1 MREKTNISTESLEC
15 SATRGGRQESIS
27 RHTSEV
33 SDRPPDVRTLIDLF
47 RGFADS
53 PAEFIVHDDGY
64 RRWSYSYRQIAIAS
78 SAFAARLRDEAITKG
93 EKILFWSEN
102 RPEWL
107 VAFWGCVMRGV
118 VVVPVDYR
126 ASADMLRNIQQI
138 VRARVILVGEE
149 VKFAAIGDSAPVWHL
164 SDLNIATQEPLD
176 SGNQID
182 PADVAEIV
190 FTSGSTG
197 TPKGVI
203 ITHRNIIADLDPIQK
218 EVKKYRVYVRPLF
231 PIRLL
236 NLLPLSHM
244 FGQALATFFPPMLP
258 AGVVFMHSVAPR
270 DIVQQIRS
278 RRASFLV
285 AVPKMLE
292 VLRRYVV
299 ARCPELAHAELTGA
313 PWFVRWWKYRKVHR
327 LFGPKF
333 FGFVVGGAPL
343 DQNLEDFWR
352 ELGFLVVQ
360 GYGLTE
366 TAPIV
371 TFNHP
376 FHLKPRTVGR
386 PLSGIAVKIASDGE
400 ILVRGEVVTPGY
412 FSASAEASEAFED
425 GWFHTG
431 DIGAL
436 DDDGYLTVRG
446 RKKEMI
452 VTPEGL
458 KVFPEDVELI
468 LNQIPGVRDSAI
480 VGRERVHAVVVLE
493 PGVDKEWVVR
503 RANAVLEEH
512 QKIRGVSVWTAGDLP
527 RTEGTGKL
535 RHAAIQRW
543 VDGGAAPVSTSLS
556 GEIAGV
562 LQKYAPA
569 RDITPDTTL
578 EELGLSSLEQVEL
591 LVELEERFNTTIDEA
606 RFRKVRRVGD
616 LVQEISKPTA
626 VPEEPTFIEWNRRLP
641 ARLVRRV
648 ALAGIILPFSHI
660 CARIQVSGLDNL
672 RPLKSPVIFA
682 SNHQSHLDTAVVLA
696 ALPRR
701 WRHVIAP
708 AMWKEFFD
716 AHFHPERHSFGQRL
730 TNSLNFYLATL
741 LFNAFPLPQEEAG
754 VRETVR
760 HIGEL
765 VSDGWSVLIF
775 PEGERTITG
784 EIKTFQA
791 GIGMVGARMRV
802 PVVPVRLRGVDR
814 VLPRGSRMIHPGPVQ
829 VTFGA
834 PLALKG
840 DDYPALAHEVEA
852 AVRSL

>member
-1 MREKTNISTESLEC
+1 MCGNTNISTQSLDSSHG
-15 SATRGGRQESIS
+15 SADRQTASS
-27 RHTSEV
+27 QPSA
-33 SDRPPDVRTLIDLF
+33 RTLIDVF
-47 RGFADS
+47 KGFADS

-64 RRWSYSYRQIAIAS
+64 RRWSYSYRQIAAAAC
-78 SAFAARLRDEAITKG
+78 AFEARLRDEAIAKG
-93 EKILFWSEN
+93 DKILFWSEN

-107 VAFWGCVMRGV
+107 VAFWGCVIRGV

-126 ASADMLRNIQQI
+126 ASADLVRNIQQ
-138 VRARVILVGEE
+138 VVHARVILVGEE
-149 VKFAAIGDSAPVWHL
+149 VKSAALGSATPVWRLSDVSISTQEHFDSADHVSP
-164 SDLNIATQEPLD
+164 S
-176 SGNQID
+176 
-182 PADVAEIV
+182 DVAEIV

-203 ITHRNIIADLDPIQK
+203 ITHRNIIADLDPIEA
-218 EVKKYRVYVRPLF
+218 EVKKYRGYVRPLF

-258 AGVVFMHSVAPR
+258 AVVVFMHSIAPKDVA
-270 DIVQQIRS
+270 QQIRA
-278 RRASFLV
+278 RRVSFLV

-292 VLRRYVV
+292 VLKQYVV
-299 ARCPELAHAELTGA
+299 ARCPDLANVEVTNA
-313 PWFVRWWKYRKVHR
+313 PWLVRRWRYRKVHR
-327 LFGPKF
+327 LFGAKF

-343 DQNLEDFWR
+343 DQRLEEFWR
-352 ELGFLVVQ
+352 QLGFLVVQ

-371 TFNHP
+371 SFNHP
-376 FHLKPRTVGR
+376 FHLKPKTVGR
-386 PLSGIAVKIASDGE
+386 PLAGVAVRIASDGE

-412 FSASAEASEAFED
+412 LSAPAEASEAFED

-431 DIGAL
+431 DIGAI
-436 DDDGYLTVRG
+436 DEDGYLVVRG

-468 LNQIPGVRDSAI
+468 LNGIPGIRDSAV
-480 VGRERVHAVVVLE
+480 VGRERVHAVLVLE
-493 PGVDKEWVVR
+493 PGVNAEDVVR

-512 QKIRGVSVWTAGDLP
+512 QKVRGVSVWTAGDLP

-543 VDGGAAPVSTSLS
+543 VDGGAAPVTTSMP
-556 GEIAGV
+556 GEIAGI

-569 RDITPDTTL
+569 RTITPDTTV
-578 EELGLSSLEQVEL
+578 EELGLTSLEQVEL

-606 RFRKVRRVGD
+606 LFRTVQRVGD
-616 LVQEISKPTA
+616 LVRQISKPA
-626 VPEEPTFIEWNRRLP
+626 LLPEETSFIDWNRRLP

-648 ALAGIILPFSHI
+648 ALVGIILPLTHL
-660 CARIQVSGLDNL
+660 CARIRVIGSDNL
-672 RPLKSPVIFA
+672 RSVKSPVIFA
-682 SNHQSHLDTAVVLA
+682 SNHQSHLDTAMILA

-701 WRHVIAP
+701 WRPLIAP

-716 AHFHPERHSFGQRL
+716 AHFHPQQHSFVRRL
-730 TNSLNFYLATL
+730 TSSLNFYLATL
-741 LFNAFPLPQEEAG
+741 LFNAFLLPQVEAG

-765 VSDGWSVLIF
+765 VSEGWSVLIF

-791 GIGMVGARMRV
+791 GIGMIGARMRV

-814 VLPRGSRMIHPGPVQ
+814 VLPRGSRMIHPGAVE

-834 PLALKG
+834 PLELKG
-840 DDYPALAHEVEA
+840 DDYTALAHKVEA
-852 AVRSL
+852 AVRAL